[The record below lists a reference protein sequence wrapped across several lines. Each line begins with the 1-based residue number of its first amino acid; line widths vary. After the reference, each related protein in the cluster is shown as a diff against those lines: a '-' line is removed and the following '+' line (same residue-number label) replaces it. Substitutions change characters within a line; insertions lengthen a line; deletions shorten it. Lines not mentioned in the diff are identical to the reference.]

1 MSSKSNDQQDPS
13 DFSEVQ
19 ASSTD
24 GEKRRQSTAFVVSLE
39 NSEQAAQMSL
49 SSSLPSFQI
58 NDHLCSYFPVSRKM
72 SLQKREASVRRKQ
85 SLEATDRNL
94 GSDAASEHGTYVIDL
109 DLDDDINE
117 DDFVQMTFSHKKAEI
132 VQRKCS
138 PLKETACQVRF
149 VCATASKVKASVF
162 KLVSNLQFMKSH
174 RFTAIKQTQDF
185 ECFFR
190 EIYDS

>member
-1 MSSKSNDQQDPS
+1 MSLKSHGQQDPS

-24 GEKRRQSTAFVVSLE
+24 GEKRRQSTAFVVSLD
-39 NSEQAAQMSL
+39 NSEQEAQMSL

-58 NDHLCSYFPVSRKM
+58 SDHLCSYFPVSRKM
-72 SLQKREASVRRKQ
+72 SLQRREASVRRKQ

-94 GSDAASEHGTYVIDL
+94 SSDAASEHGTYVIDL

-117 DDFVQMTFSHKKAEI
+117 DDFSQMAFSHQKAER

-138 PLKETACQVRF
+138 PLKETACRVRF
-149 VCATASKVKASVF
+149 ICATASKVKVSVF
-162 KLVSNLQFMKSH
+162 KLVLNLHFIESQKFY
-174 RFTAIKQTQDF
+174 RN
-185 ECFFR
+185 
-190 EIYDS
+190 